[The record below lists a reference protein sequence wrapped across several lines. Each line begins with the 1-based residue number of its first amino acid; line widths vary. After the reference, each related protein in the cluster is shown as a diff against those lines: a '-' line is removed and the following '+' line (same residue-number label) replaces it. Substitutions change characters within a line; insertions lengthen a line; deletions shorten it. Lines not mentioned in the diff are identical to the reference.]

1 MWNADKYEVK
11 ALVKRDGQA
20 AGTVTLA
27 PGETVSSFEGVL
39 EVTAPG
45 TYEVTLY
52 AFDPAHS
59 MLRKEVTATDPA
71 YWNPKAAA
79 APKK

>member
-1 MWNADKYEVK
+1 MWDAAKYEVK

-27 PGETVSSFEGVL
+27 PGKMASSFEGTL

-45 TYEVTLY
+45 TYEITLY
-52 AFDPAHS
+52 AFDPANGNAGVDS
-59 MLRKEVTATDPA
+59 VGFVAR
-71 YWNPKAAA
+71 
-79 APKK
+79 

>member
-1 MWNADKYEVK
+1 MWDAAKYEVK
-11 ALVKRDGQA
+11 AIVKRDGQT

-27 PGETVSSFEGVL
+27 PGKMTNSFEGAL

-52 AFDPAHS
+52 AFDPASGNAGVDFVGFMVH
-59 MLRKEVTATDPA
+59 
-71 YWNPKAAA
+71 
-79 APKK
+79 